1 MIKRIDGYKHTITM
15 KDKTIIPIGQI
26 SEIDSEL
33 FSALG
38 IDE

>member
-1 MIKRIDGYKHTITM
+1 MIKRIDDYKHTIIM